1 VRYIGLH
8 LYFIVS
14 TSHLPFCQAQDSG
27 AESRRVPLIQ
37 KIELLNGLKVIE
49 VQRVPAPK
57 VALFLLIKA
66 GSAWDPPEKMGTAYL
81 TAESL
86 FFANQKETPE
96 HLKEVM
102 DNLGVEFKI
111 RVDPDAT
118 VFEAEVPLLNLETL
132 LSLWRSIVMHPL
144 FQQEGINRIKRE
156 IQESKMKLTYP
167 LELAKARFSNL
178 IFGKHP
184 YANAVSGNLYSR
196 ENIGRDDLDAFY
208 QTHYIPNN
216 AAIVLV
222 GEITPSQVAAM
233 VRERFGGWTKGL
245 KMEMQYPEIASR
257 ERFTMSIVENR
268 SQEDAILFF
277 GHVGPPRAT
286 SDFYALKVM
295 NLIIGGLSRSSRL
308 ERGFLAR
315 NINYRTLKSEFLFYQ
330 SGGEF
335 QVTAQVPS
343 DSAGPSL
350 QALTDILDAFKNSR
364 VTESE
369 LTAAKASLGEWHA
382 EVLNSPSRV
391 ADQVTSMELY
401 NLANDFLISF
411 PKKVEQ
417 VTVDRVEEAA
427 KSYLN
432 TSRASA
438 VIVGA
443 GDRLMTDLK
452 KFGPVEVTES
462 P

>member
-1 VRYIGLH
+1 
-8 LYFIVS
+8 
-14 TSHLPFCQAQDSG
+14 
-27 AESRRVPLIQ
+27 
-37 KIELLNGLKVIE
+37 
-49 VQRVPAPK
+49 
-57 VALFLLIKA
+57 
-66 GSAWDPPEKMGTAYL
+66 
-81 TAESL
+81 
-86 FFANQKETPE
+86 
-96 HLKEVM
+96 
-102 DNLGVEFKI
+102 
-111 RVDPDAT
+111 
-118 VFEAEVPLLNLETL
+118 
-132 LSLWRSIVMHPL
+132 
-144 FQQEGINRIKRE
+144 
-156 IQESKMKLTYP
+156 
-167 LELAKARFSNL
+167 
-178 IFGKHP
+178 
-184 YANAVSGNLYSR
+184 
-196 ENIGRDDLDAFY
+196 
-208 QTHYIPNN
+208 
-216 AAIVLV
+216 
-222 GEITPSQVAAM
+222 
-233 VRERFGGWTKGL
+233 
-245 KMEMQYPEIASR
+245 MEMQYPEIASR